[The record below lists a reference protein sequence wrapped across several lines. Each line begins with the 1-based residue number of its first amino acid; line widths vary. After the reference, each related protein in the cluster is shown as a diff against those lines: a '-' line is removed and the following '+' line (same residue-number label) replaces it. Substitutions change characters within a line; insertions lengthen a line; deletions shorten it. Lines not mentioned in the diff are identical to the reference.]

1 MPITQPKKNKHS
13 GQMYFS
19 LIERDAIVFYIS
31 IIISVS
37 ITDLL

>member
-1 MPITQPKKNKHS
+1 
-13 GQMYFS
+13 MYFS

-37 ITDLL
+37 ITDLLWDTT